1 MTAPSRTEVGEPV
14 DLRRAYL
21 VLAVV
26 GLTSFQTS
34 MNLSI
39 VFVVFPD
46 LVKDFPH
53 AGNAQ
58 LSWVLNVFSIVGAP
72 TLVIAG
78 AIGERWGRKR
88 TLLTGVVGFTVV
100 SVLGALAP
108 GPDTLIAVRAL
119 LALSASLILPM
130 SATIVLREFPV
141 SHRGIAAGTWSA
153 IGGVAAAMGPSVGGF
168 LVQQGGWRWAFWLN
182 VPIGVVAFASCLFVL
197 RESRDESAPR
207 VPDVVGTLALMAG
220 IGAAVFALV
229 QSTTWGW
236 SDTRILTALV
246 VGGALLVFML
256 YRCTRHPAPAL
267 ELDLFRERTYGLGN
281 IAMLTFSISFFAS
294 QFISVLFL
302 TQVWGYD
309 VRDAGLLA
317 TPVFALTAA
326 MSPVAGRIGD
336 RYGDEALVAPA
347 ALCWTVGIAVLAFG
361 LGGERNLP
369 VWFAGITIAGIG
381 SGLTWGGLFATV
393 LRNVAPDRFAMAASI
408 SQTLQRIGNAL
419 GVAVAVTLLGD
430 RASAAVGEAGAI
442 PGVFVMC
449 AAFGLATAVVM
460 GVLRAEQRRGLQRP
474 AVERVDGRELLHGAP
489 GEP

>member
-1 MTAPSRTEVGEPV
+1 MAARSPNGVGEPT

-46 LVKDFPH
+46 LVKDFPN

-58 LSWVLNVFSIVGAP
+58 LSWVLNIFSIVGAP

-78 AIGERWGRKR
+78 ALGERWGRKR
-88 TLLTGVVGFTVV
+88 TLLTGVVAFTVT
-100 SVLGALAP
+100 SVFGALAP
-108 GPDTLIAVRAL
+108 GPNALIVVRAV

-182 VPIGVVAFASCLFVL
+182 VPIGIVAFFACLLVL
-197 RESRDESAPR
+197 RESRDDNAPR
-207 VPDVVGTLALMAG
+207 VPDVIGTLALMAG
-220 IGAAVFALV
+220 IGATVFALV

-236 SDTRILTALV
+236 DDKRTLFALGAGV
-246 VGGALLVFML
+246 VLLAYML
-256 YRCTRHPAPAL
+256 YRCTRHPAPAI

-294 QFISVLFL
+294 QFVSVLFL

-317 TPVFALTAA
+317 TPVFALTAL

-347 ALCWTVGIAVLAFG
+347 ALCWTAGIAVLAFG
-361 LGGERNLP
+361 LDGDRNLP
-369 VWFAGITIAGIG
+369 LWFVGITIAGIG

-393 LRNVAPDRFAMAASI
+393 LRHVVPDRFAMAASI

-419 GVAVAVTLLGD
+419 GVALAVTVLGD
-430 RASAAVGEAGAI
+430 RASGSLGVAGTF
-442 PGVFVMC
+442 PRVFLMC
-449 AAFGLATAVVM
+449 AVFGFVTAVVM
-460 GVLRAEQRRGLQRP
+460 AVLRADQHRDLQRP
-474 AVERVDGRELLHGAP
+474 AAELVDGREVLHGAP